1 MIYAIIVFG
10 VGFYFY
16 HKNKTVDDYYVA
28 GRNVGYGHIGLSVVA
43 TDVGGGFSIGL
54 GGLGFTMGLA
64 GSWLLFTGLVG
75 AWLAIVF
82 LIPKVYELPQLKS
95 YSTLPQIYEFF
106 YDKRVA
112 LVAGIITTLG
122 YLGFTSA
129 QIVAGAK
136 LASGT
141 FIDLSFTQAVVIMG
155 VTAVGYTILGG
166 LKAVIYTDTVQWLVL
181 MAGLLFAGLPYSY
194 YAVGGWEAIS
204 STLPAVYF
212 DLSNVSWQQI
222 VNWAIT
228 IVPIWFVGMTLYQRI
243 FASRGK
249 REAQKAWF
257 VAGLFEWPIMAFLGV
272 SLGLLAKVA
281 LEQGVFEEVGIAA
294 GATIDSELGLPILL
308 RTVLPAGL
316 MGLVLAAYFSAVMST
331 ADSCLMASSGSL
343 LTDIFGFKSD
353 GESMDK
359 RSLRYS
365 QLSTLLLGVIALV
378 IALYLQSVLDAMLFS
393 YAFMV
398 SGLFVPIVGAFYWK
412 RASAIGA
419 LSAMIVGGVTTLIL
433 SLTQVELFGFDPN
446 LYGILAA
453 FLVFVLLG
461 KKK

>member
-1 MIYAIIVFG
+1 
-10 VGFYFY
+10 
-16 HKNKTVDDYYVA
+16 
-28 GRNVGYGHIGLSVVA
+28 
-43 TDVGGGFSIGL
+43 
-54 GGLGFTMGLA
+54 MGLA

-82 LIPKVYELPQLKS
+82 LIPKVYELPELKT
-95 YSTLPQIYEFF
+95 YSTLPQIYAFF

-141 FIDLSFTQAVVIMG
+141 FVDLSFQQAVIVMG

-181 MAGLLFAGLPYSY
+181 MAGLLFAGLPYAY
-194 YAVGGWEAIS
+194 HAVGGWEAIS
-204 STLPAVYF
+204 ATLPAYYF
-212 DLSNVSWQQI
+212 DLNNVSWQQLI
-222 VNWAIT
+222 NWAVT

-243 FASRGK
+243 FASKGK

-272 SLGLLAKVA
+272 TLGLLAKVA

-294 GATIDSELGLPILL
+294 GATIDAELGLPVLL

-343 LTDIFGFKSD
+343 LTDIFGLKTD
-353 GESMDK
+353 GDAMDK

-365 QLSTLLLGVIALV
+365 QLSTLVLGVVALV

-412 RASAIGA
+412 RSSATGA
-419 LSAMIVGGVTTLIL
+419 LVAMITGGVTTLGL
-433 SLTQVELFGFDPN
+433 SLSGIDLYGFDPN
-446 LYGILAA
+446 LYGILIALVA
-453 FLVFVLLG
+453 FIALG
-461 KKK
+461 KTKK

>member
-1 MIYAIIVFG
+1 MG
-10 VGFYFY
+10 
-16 HKNKTVDDYYVA
+16 HW
-28 GRNVGYGHIGLSVVA
+28 HIGLSVVA

-54 GGLGFTMGLA
+54 GGLGFAMGIA
-64 GSWLLFTGLVG
+64 GSWLLFTGLIG

-82 LIPKVYELPQLKS
+82 LIPKVYELPQLKT

-106 YDKRVA
+106 YDKKVA
-112 LVAGIITTLG
+112 LIAGVITTLG

-141 FIDLSFTQAVVIMG
+141 FVDLSFEYAVIIMG

-181 MAGLLFAGLPYSY
+181 MAGLLFAGLPYAY
-194 YAVGGWEAIS
+194 YAVGGWEAIHT
-204 STLPAVYF
+204 TLPPTYF
-212 DLSNVSWQQI
+212 DLTQVSWKQLI
-222 VNWAIT
+222 NWAVT

-257 VAGLFEWPIMAFLGV
+257 VAGLFEWPVMAFLGV
-272 SLGLLAKVA
+272 TLGLLAKVA

-294 GATIDSELGLPILL
+294 GATIDAELGLPILL

-343 LTDIFGFKSD
+343 LTDILGFKSAGD
-353 GESMDK
+353 EMDQ

-365 QLSTLLLGVIALV
+365 QLSTLVLGVIALV

-419 LSAMIVGGVTTLIL
+419 LVAMILGGATTLLL
-433 SLTQVELFGFDPN
+433 SLSEIELYGFDPN
-446 LYGILAA
+446 LYGILVA
-453 FLVFVLLG
+453 FVAFVLLG
-461 KKK
+461 KKKKNGTND

>member
-1 MIYAIIVFG
+1 MG
-10 VGFYFY
+10 
-16 HKNKTVDDYYVA
+16 HW
-28 GRNVGYGHIGLSVVA
+28 HIGLSVVA

-54 GGLGFTMGLA
+54 GGLGFAMGIA
-64 GSWLLFTGLVG
+64 GSWLLFTGLIG

-82 LIPKVYELPQLKS
+82 LIPKVYELPQLKT

-106 YDKRVA
+106 YDKKVA
-112 LVAGIITTLG
+112 LIAGVITTLG

-141 FIDLSFTQAVVIMG
+141 FVDLSFEYAVIIMG

-181 MAGLLFAGLPYSY
+181 MAGLLFAGLPYAY
-194 YAVGGWEAIS
+194 YAVGGWEAIYA
-204 STLPAVYF
+204 TLPPTYF
-212 DLSNVSWQQI
+212 DLAQVSWKQLI
-222 VNWAIT
+222 NWAVT

-257 VAGLFEWPIMAFLGV
+257 VAGLFEWPVMAFLGV
-272 SLGLLAKVA
+272 TLGLLAKVA

-294 GATIDSELGLPILL
+294 GATIDAELGLPILL

-343 LTDIFGFKSD
+343 LTDILGFKSAGD
-353 GESMDK
+353 EMDQ

-365 QLSTLLLGVIALV
+365 QLSTLALGVIALV

-412 RASAIGA
+412 RASATGA
-419 LSAMIVGGVTTLIL
+419 LVAMILGGATTLLL
-433 SLTQVELFGFDPN
+433 SLSEIELYGFDPN
-446 LYGILAA
+446 LYGILVA
-453 FLVFVLLG
+453 FVAFVLLG
-461 KKK
+461 KKKKNGTND

>member
-1 MIYAIIVFG
+1 MG
-10 VGFYFY
+10 
-16 HKNKTVDDYYVA
+16 HW
-28 GRNVGYGHIGLSVVA
+28 HIGLSVVA

-54 GGLGFTMGLA
+54 GGLGFAMGIA
-64 GSWLLFTGLVG
+64 GSWLLFTGLIG

-82 LIPKVYELPQLKS
+82 LIPKVYELPQLKT

-106 YDKRVA
+106 YDKKVA
-112 LVAGIITTLG
+112 LIAGVITTLG

-141 FIDLSFTQAVVIMG
+141 FVDLSFEYAVIIMG

-181 MAGLLFAGLPYSY
+181 MAGLLFAGLPYAY
-194 YAVGGWEAIS
+194 YAVGGWEAIYA
-204 STLPAVYF
+204 TLPPTYF
-212 DLSNVSWQQI
+212 DLTQVSWKQLI
-222 VNWAIT
+222 NWAVT

-257 VAGLFEWPIMAFLGV
+257 VAGLFEWPVMAFLGV
-272 SLGLLAKVA
+272 TLGLLAKVA

-294 GATIDSELGLPILL
+294 GATIDAELGLPILL

-343 LTDIFGFKSD
+343 LTDILGFKSAGD
-353 GESMDK
+353 EMDQ

-365 QLSTLLLGVIALV
+365 QLSTLALGVIALV

-412 RASAIGA
+412 RASATGA
-419 LSAMIVGGVTTLIL
+419 LVAMILGGATTLLL
-433 SLTQVELFGFDPN
+433 SLSEIELYGFDPN
-446 LYGILAA
+446 LYGILVA
-453 FLVFVLLG
+453 FLAFVLLG
-461 KKK
+461 KKKKNGTND

>member
-1 MIYAIIVFG
+1 M
-10 VGFYFY
+10 
-16 HKNKTVDDYYVA
+16 
-28 GRNVGYGHIGLSVVA
+28 A

-54 GGLGFTMGLA
+54 GGLGFAMGIA
-64 GSWLLFTGLVG
+64 GSWLLFTGLIG

-82 LIPKVYELPQLKS
+82 LIPKVYELPQLKT

-106 YDKRVA
+106 YDKKVA
-112 LVAGIITTLG
+112 LIAGVITTLG

-141 FIDLSFTQAVVIMG
+141 FIDLSFEYAVIIMG

-181 MAGLLFAGLPYSY
+181 MAGLLFAGLPYAY
-194 YAVGGWEAIS
+194 YAVGGWEAIHT
-204 STLPAVYF
+204 TLPPTYF
-212 DLSNVSWQQI
+212 DLTQVSWKQLI
-222 VNWAIT
+222 NWAVT

-257 VAGLFEWPIMAFLGV
+257 VAGLFEWPVMAFLGV
-272 SLGLLAKVA
+272 TLGLLAKVA

-294 GATIDSELGLPILL
+294 GATIDAELGLPILL

-343 LTDIFGFKSD
+343 LTDILGFKSAGD
-353 GESMDK
+353 EMDQ

-365 QLSTLLLGVIALV
+365 QLSTLALGVIALV

-412 RASAIGA
+412 RASVTGA
-419 LSAMIVGGVTTLIL
+419 LVAMILGGATTLLL
-433 SLTQVELFGFDPN
+433 SLSEIELYGFDPN
-446 LYGILAA
+446 LYGILVA
-453 FLVFVLLG
+453 FVAFVLLG
-461 KKK
+461 KKKKNGTND